1 MDAFEPLELDEL
13 DEELDDELDSLFLG
27 ADFLSE
33 PPEDVL
39 SEDLVPEDFL
49 GDELA
54 FASALESVR

>member
-1 MDAFEPLELDEL
+1 MDAFEPLELE
-13 DEELDDELDSLFLG
+13 EELDSDFFE

-39 SEDLVPEDFL
+39 FEDLVSEDFF

-54 FASALESVR
+54 CASALESVR

>member
-1 MDAFEPLELDEL
+1 VEAFEPLELE
-13 DEELDDELDSLFLG
+13 EELDSDFFG
-27 ADFLSE
+27 VDFLSE

-39 SEDLVPEDFL
+39 SEDLVSEDFL